1 MWEAR
6 DVCGGGA
13 GGRNPNE
20 QKRRN
25 KTLARWGWKWRRER
39 HRRGGERSTGWW
51 EGRTTN
57 LEKRG
62 DAWFRERGQGVVQE
76 RAGCWAAA
84 QGGAGEGQGRAS
96 LTATWS
102 SDFGTRS

>member
-1 MWEAR
+1 MWW
-6 DVCGGGA
+6 
-13 GGRNPNE
+13 GGRWEEP
-20 QKRRN
+20 KRAKEAKQN
-25 KTLARWGWKWRRER
+25 TAEVGLEMETRR
-39 HRRGGERSTGWW
+39 HSRGGERSTGWW

>member
-1 MWEAR
+1 MC
-6 DVCGGGA
+6 VVGGQV
-13 GGRNPNE
+13 GGT
-20 QKRRN
+20 QTSKRGET
-25 KTLARWGWKWRRER
+25 KHWREVGLEMETRR

-76 RAGCWAAA
+76 RAGCWTAA